1 MHHAYHCLALT
12 FWRIWRG
19 KQLKAVR
26 KHCSHLA
33 AITFRTILLYTS
45 IYINPIP
52 PMEPSRNASHCLLLR
67 PNHYPL
73 HTISRKSTPFSAS
86 FLAAPPRYQPPA
98 PPPRSLP
105 QAMTRLRSAL
115 RYPRH
120 SPWPHRR
127 TQRAGLGSTPWRPR
141 QTRSRNHPSI

>member
-33 AITFRTILLYTS
+33 AITFRTILLYAS
-45 IYINPIP
+45 VYINPIP
-52 PMEPSRNASHCLLLR
+52 PMEPSRNASHYLLLG

-86 FLAAPPRYQPPA
+86 FLAAPPCYQLPA
-98 PPPRSLP
+98 PPPRSL
-105 QAMTRLRSAL
+105 AAGHDEVEKRAAL
-115 RYPRH
+115 
-120 SPWPHRR
+120 SPALPM
-127 TQRAGLGSTPWRPR
+127 ASPLDSTSWARIY
-141 QTRSRNHPSI
+141 TMKTASNAFT